1 MSSHA
6 LRFAECH
13 SHALDSKVHI
23 GSRCFR
29 AAASRRQAY
38 RRRTTQIRAQ
48 EEPEQKKGKGLFSFV
63 TDNPSSQNASV
74 ASCRNADGSSTAAAA
89 SMQKI
94 TCTISGTLAS
104 HAVLPPGLHHQHR
117 RYTRTA
123 PRQARSARWGGAPRR
138 RWAGNTPGHI
148 WIFNTR
154 LISGSR
160 CMNSQETD

>member
-1 MSSHA
+1 MSSHT
-6 LRFAECH
+6 LRFAERH

-94 TCTISGTLAS
+94 TCTTLRHSGVTCIFTTGAAPQTQAIYQDS
-104 HAVLPPGLHHQHR
+104 PETSEVGAVGR
-117 RYTRTA
+117 RTKEKV
-123 PRQARSARWGGAPRR
+123 G
-138 RWAGNTPGHI
+138 
-148 WIFNTR
+148 
-154 LISGSR
+154 
-160 CMNSQETD
+160 